1 MKKKILTAP
10 CKHDEEWFQ
19 NYVHTTYVL
28 FSTYLKVSN
37 DYKTWWKVL
46 FDHASLL
53 LLWINSRMLSWTC
66 ESICNSGLFRVLNRW
81 VLIAFDPRPP
91 WPRPPVQGPPAH
103 VTFSPQIKCPVLH
116 AAQLLSHIN
125 WIFAF
130 YCSGKMLLLMY
141 HINLLIPKSSL
152 LLGNFAANMFAT
164 SARIVCTYQ

>member
-1 MKKKILTAP
+1 
-10 CKHDEEWFQ
+10 
-19 NYVHTTYVL
+19 
-28 FSTYLKVSN
+28 
-37 DYKTWWKVL
+37 
-46 FDHASLL
+46 
-53 LLWINSRMLSWTC
+53 MLYFFKNQG
-66 ESICNSGLFRVLNRW
+66 IYSGLFRVLNRW

-152 LLGNFAANMFAT
+152 LWGNFAKNLFAT
-164 SARIVCTYQ
+164 SAKDIWSVSSLWIFMSMRWFNLAWLMEFLKYVLILFNELKTRSDGASVAGKTKISFGC